1 MLHIANLRF
10 GARPL
15 LRSVACKDAARLQA
29 VLAPHGL
36 ADYQLERLLAELGPR
51 SPEWLEARLGG
62 LAATV
67 GPSAPMAQLLYN
79 GGLTLLEQD
88 TSLVSEQLHVLREML
103 PGVDVLGLVSQ
114 QPALLALPDLRAS
127 LETVLDKLLL
137 IYPYPSSDKMADVLA
152 LVQDAPELLL
162 RMRFHCTARVTTV
175 EDLP

>member
-1 MLHIANLRF
+1 
-10 GARPL
+10 
-15 LRSVACKDAARLQA
+15 
-29 VLAPHGL
+29 
-36 ADYQLERLLAELGPR
+36 
-51 SPEWLEARLGG
+51 
-62 LAATV
+62 
-67 GPSAPMAQLLYN
+67 MAQLLYN
-79 GGLTLLEQD
+79 GGLPLLEQD

-114 QPALLALPDLRAS
+114 QPALLALPDLKAS

-175 EDLP
+175 EDLPVDLQNRIWRSYC